1 LIVILLSKFEDSKI
15 NQNPAFQWQIYNK
28 IQILYYL
35 IKIKG
40 KVNIPD
46 YAQLRDENFTL
57 LAYFRVD
64 RPEKAL
70 MRAGLEEQTANIK
83 KLLDEIPFG
92 KLHPVELK

>member
-1 LIVILLSKFEDSKI
+1 MHYI
-15 NQNPAFQWQIYNK
+15 
-28 IQILYYL
+28 

-46 YAQLRDENFTL
+46 YAQLRDESFTL

-70 MRAGLEEQTANIK
+70 QKAGYETRIELIK
-83 KLLDEIPFG
+83 KILGEIPFG
-92 KLHPVELK
+92 KLHPVEL

>member
-1 LIVILLSKFEDSKI
+1 VHYI
-15 NQNPAFQWQIYNK
+15 
-28 IQILYYL
+28 

-46 YAQLRDENFTL
+46 YAQLRDDHFTL

-70 MRAGLEEQTANIK
+70 EKAGYEMKIGFIK
-83 KLLDEIPFG
+83 KILEDIPFG
-92 KLHPVELK
+92 KLHPVEL